1 MTKKLLFALL
11 LLIGL
16 NGKTRAEN
24 GYRLWLHYDK
34 INNKSVYNGYRGQ
47 LSQLIFPGKSEI
59 LKAAREE
66 LHAGL
71 SGLLNLKLTSS
82 ISASTNGALI
92 IGTPASSKLIA
103 SMPLAASLKSVAAE
117 GFVIRSI
124 NHQGKMATV
133 IAANSDAGVLYGVFN
148 FLKLLQ
154 TNTNISKLN
163 VLESPK
169 TKLRLLNHWDNLN
182 RSVERGYAGLSL
194 WDWNALPDLN
204 NPRYKDYARANAS
217 IGINGTVLTNV
228 NADAKILTKA
238 YLEKAAALAN
248 VFRSY
253 HLKVYLTARFSAPI
267 EIGGLKTADPLD
279 PAVQKWWK
287 DKVNEIYTYIPDFGG
302 LLVKANSEG
311 QPGPQNYGRTHAD
324 GANMFADA
332 LAPHGG
338 VVMWRA
344 FVYDHNVPDDRAKQ
358 AYTEFKPLDGK
369 FRSNVIVQ
377 IKNGPI
383 DFQPRE
389 PFSPLFGAMPK
400 TPEMMEFQVTMEY
413 LGQSTHL
420 VYLGTSFKES
430 LDADTYSKGKGST
443 VARVVD
449 GSLEG
454 HSISGMAGVANIG
467 TDSSWCGNQ
476 FNPANWYAYGRLA
489 WNHQQRTE
497 DIAADW
503 LKMTFSNDESFV
515 GPVKKLMMESRE
527 NTVNYIAPLG
537 LHHIMGVSTH
547 YGPGPWINNAGR
559 ADWNSTYY
567 HKADSL
573 GIGFNRSST
582 GTNAVSQYFPPV
594 KSMFDAVS
602 TTPEEYLLWFHHL
615 PWSYRMKSGNT
626 LWNELVAHYYGG
638 VVAVQQSRL
647 TWKKME
653 GKIDAERFKSV
664 TQLLARQA
672 AEAKWYRDADLLY
685 FQTFSRMPIPEQYE
699 KPEYTLETYMNPNFI
714 PMPEVPVP
722 KII

>member
-1 MTKKLLFALL
+1 MTKNIILAVL
-11 LLIGL
+11 LLIGI
-16 NGKTRAEN
+16 NGTTKAEN
-24 GYRLWLHYDK
+24 GYRLWLRYNK
-34 INNKSVYNGYRGQ
+34 INKESVYKDYRSRF
-47 LSQLIFPGKSEI
+47 SQLIFTGQSPM
-59 LKAAREE
+59 LNAAREE
-66 LHAGL
+66 LQTGL
-71 SGLLNLKLTSS
+71 SGLLGLKLKPG
-82 ISASTNGALI
+82 IAPANGALI

-103 SMPLAASLKSVAAE
+103 GMPLATSLRTVGQE
-117 GFVIRSI
+117 GFLIQSL
-124 NHQGKMATV
+124 NLQGKTVTV
-133 IAANSDAGVLYGVFN
+133 ISANSDAGVLYGVFH

-154 TNTNISKLN
+154 TNTNISNLS
-163 VLESPK
+163 VSESPT

-194 WDWNALPDLN
+194 WDWNALPDVS

-287 DKVNEIYTYIPDFGG
+287 DKVDEIYKYIPDFGG

-369 FRSNVIVQ
+369 FRANVIVQ

-400 TPEMMEFQVTMEY
+400 TPEMIEFQITMEY

-467 TDSSWCGNQ
+467 TDSTWCGNQ

-497 DIAADW
+497 EIASDW

-515 GPVKKLMMESRE
+515 APVKKLMMESRE

-537 LHHIMGVSTH
+537 LHHIMGVTTH

-573 GIGFNRSST
+573 GNGFNRSST

-594 KSMFDAVS
+594 KAIFNSTA

-626 LWNELVAHYYGG
+626 LWNELVAHYSNG
-638 VVAVQQSRL
+638 VSAVQQSQV
-647 TWKKME
+647 TWTKMA
-653 GKIDAERFKSV
+653 GKIDGERFKSV
-664 TQLLARQA
+664 TTLLARQA

-685 FQTFSRMPIPEQYE
+685 FQTFSKMPIPTPYE
-699 KPEYTLETYMNPNFI
+699 KPEQTLETYMNHNYI
-714 PMPEVPVP
+714 PMPAIPAP
-722 KII
+722 IK

>member
-1 MTKKLLFALL
+1 
-11 LLIGL
+11 
-16 NGKTRAEN
+16 
-24 GYRLWLHYDK
+24 
-34 INNKSVYNGYRGQ
+34 
-47 LSQLIFPGKSEI
+47 
-59 LKAAREE
+59 
-66 LHAGL
+66 
-71 SGLLNLKLTSS
+71 
-82 ISASTNGALI
+82 
-92 IGTPASSKLIA
+92 
-103 SMPLAASLKSVAAE
+103 
-117 GFVIRSI
+117 
-124 NHQGKMATV
+124 
-133 IAANSDAGVLYGVFN
+133 
-148 FLKLLQ
+148 
-154 TNTNISKLN
+154 
-163 VLESPK
+163 
-169 TKLRLLNHWDNLN
+169 
-182 RSVERGYAGLSL
+182 
-194 WDWNALPDLN
+194 
-204 NPRYKDYARANAS
+204 
-217 IGINGTVLTNV
+217 
-228 NADAKILTKA
+228 
-238 YLEKAAALAN
+238 
-248 VFRSY
+248 
-253 HLKVYLTARFSAPI
+253 
-267 EIGGLKTADPLD
+267 
-279 PAVQKWWK
+279 
-287 DKVNEIYTYIPDFGG
+287 
-302 LLVKANSEG
+302 
-311 QPGPQNYGRTHAD
+311 
-324 GANMFADA
+324 MFADA

-369 FRSNVIVQ
+369 FRANVIVQ

-400 TPEMMEFQVTMEY
+400 TPEMIEFQITMEY

-467 TDSSWCGNQ
+467 TDSTWCGNQ

-497 DIAADW
+497 EIASDW

-515 GPVKKLMMESRE
+515 APVKKLMMESRE

-537 LHHIMGVSTH
+537 LHHIMGVTTH
-547 YGPGPWINNAGR
+547 YGPGPWIDNAGR

-594 KSMFDAVS
+594 KAIFNSTA

-626 LWNELVAHYYGG
+626 LWNELVAHYSNG
-638 VVAVQQSRL
+638 VSAVQQSQV
-647 TWKKME
+647 TWTKMA
-653 GKIDAERFKSV
+653 GKIDGERFKSV
-664 TQLLARQA
+664 TTLLARQA

-685 FQTFSRMPIPEQYE
+685 FQTFSKMPIPTPYE
-699 KPEYTLETYMNPNFI
+699 KPEQTLETYMNHNYI
-714 PMPEVPVP
+714 PMPAIPAP
-722 KII
+722 IK